1 MNGMTDA
8 IALALAAVLMAGAPL
23 VLATLGETLTEKAG
37 IINLS
42 LDGSILLAAMAAFAV
57 SATYDS
63 PWLGVAAGM
72 AVGASMAGVLGVI
85 GIYLGQSQLAVGF
98 ILTLLARDL
107 AYFLGHGF
115 SRQPGPDLGAW
126 TIPGLGGIA
135 FVGPIFGSASPV
147 VHLSLAAIFLC
158 WWWMY
163 RTEGGIRL
171 RAVGES
177 PRAAFSRG
185 IRVRMVRLGYCLA
198 GGALVGMAG
207 AAYSLAVKPGW
218 GRPQGCEG
226 AGWIVLA
233 IVIFGG
239 WHPVRAALGA
249 FFFAALQ
256 VSGIYLQDI
265 FPSIPA
271 PVFQVAPFPMMI
283 LTLLAANLGRVGRVQ
298 DMIRRHPFLKRLS
311 QGWSIAPPAALG
323 QDFDPKK
330 GL

>member
-1 MNGMTDA
+1 METFGLTV
-8 IALALAAVLMAGAPL
+8 AAVLMAGAPL

-42 LDGSILLAAMAAFAV
+42 LDGTILLAAMASFAV
-57 SATYDS
+57 AATS
-63 PWLGVAAGM
+63 GNPWLGVIGGM
-72 AVGASMAGVLGVI
+72 GVGAAVAGVLGLI
-85 GIYLGQSQLAVGF
+85 GIYLGQSQLAIGF
-98 ILTLLARDL
+98 VLTLLCRDL
-107 AYFLGHGF
+107 AYFLGHNF
-115 SRQPGPDLGAW
+115 SRQPGPDLGLW
-126 TIPGLGGIA
+126 TIPGLEGVP
-135 FVGPIFGSASPV
+135 FLGPMLAHASPV
-147 VHLSLAAIFLC
+147 VYMGLAAVCLC

-163 RTEGGIRL
+163 RTEGGMRL

-177 PRAAFSRG
+177 PRAAFGRG
-185 IRVRMVRLGYCLA
+185 IRVRLVRFYYCLA
-198 GGALVGMAG
+198 GGALVGLAG

-226 AGWIVLA
+226 AGWIALA

-249 FFFAALQ
+249 FFFAGLQ
-256 VSGIYLQDI
+256 VSGIYLQEV

-283 LTLLAANLGRVGRVQ
+283 LTLLAVNMGRMGWVQ
-298 DMIRRHPFLKRLS
+298 DLVRSHPLLGKLS
-311 QGWSIAPPAALG
+311 GAWSIDAPAALG

>member
-1 MNGMTDA
+1 METF
-8 IALALAAVLMAGAPL
+8 ALTVAAVLVAGAPL

-42 LDGSILLAAMAAFAV
+42 LDGSILLAAMAAFACA
-57 SATYDS
+57 ATFDS
-63 PWLGVAAGM
+63 PWLGVLAGM
-72 AVGASMAGVLGVI
+72 AVGAAIAGVLGVI

-98 ILTLLARDL
+98 ILTLLSRDL
-107 AYFLGHGF
+107 AYFLGHNF
-115 SRQPGPDLGAW
+115 SRQPGPDLGLW
-126 TIPGLGGIA
+126 TIPGLGEVPFA
-135 FVGPIFGSASPV
+135 GPIFGSQSPV
-147 VHLSLAAIFLC
+147 VHLSLLAVAVC

-163 RTEGGIRL
+163 RTEGGMRL

-177 PRAAFSRG
+177 PRAAFGRG
-185 IRVRMVRLGYCLA
+185 IRVRLVRLWYCLA

-226 AGWIVLA
+226 AGWIALA

-239 WHPVRAALGA
+239 WHPVRGALGA
-249 FFFAALQ
+249 LFFAALQ
-256 VSGIYLQDI
+256 VSGIHLQEL

-283 LTLLAANLGRVGRVQ
+283 LTLLAVNMGRIGWVQ
-298 DMIRRHPFLKRLS
+298 DIVRGNPLLKRLS
-311 QGWSIAPPAALG
+311 GTWSIEAPAALG

>member
-1 MNGMTDA
+1 METF
-8 IALALAAVLMAGAPL
+8 ALIFAAVLIAGAPL
-23 VLATLGETLTEKAG
+23 VLAALGETLTEKAG

-42 LDGSILLAAMAAFAV
+42 LDGSMLLAAMTAFAI
-57 SATYDS
+57 SASFDN
-63 PWLGVAAGM
+63 PWLGVLGGM
-72 AVGASMAGVLGVI
+72 AVGAIIAGVLGII

-98 ILTLLARDL
+98 VLTLLCRDL
-107 AYFLGHGF
+107 AYFMGHSF
-115 SRQPGPDLGAW
+115 SRQPGPDLGLW
-126 TIPGLGGIA
+126 TIPGIGNLTFI
-135 FVGPIFGSASPV
+135 GPIFGSQSPV
-147 VHLSLAAIFLC
+147 VYLSLLAVFLC

-163 RTEGGIRL
+163 RTSAGMEL

-177 PRAAFSRG
+177 PRAAFGRG
-185 IRVRMVRLGYCLA
+185 IKVRLVRLYYCLA
-198 GGALVGMAG
+198 GGALVGLAG
-207 AAYSLAVKPGW
+207 AAYSLAIKPGW

-256 VSGIYLQDI
+256 VAGIYLQDI

-283 LTLLAANLGRVGRVQ
+283 LTLLAINLGRIGWMQ
-298 DMIRRHPFLKRLS
+298 DLIRHYPLLKKYTKN
-311 QGWSIAPPAALG
+311 WSIEPPAALG
-323 QDFDPKK
+323 QDFDPQK
-330 GL
+330 GS

>member
-1 MNGMTDA
+1 MTDTF
-8 IALALAAVLMAGAPL
+8 ALTLAGILMAGAPL

-57 SATYDS
+57 SVTFDS
-63 PWLGVAAGM
+63 PWLGVLCGM
-72 AVGASMAGVLGVI
+72 GVGAAIAGVLGVI

-98 ILTLLARDL
+98 ILTLLTRDL
-107 AYFLGHGF
+107 AYFLGHSF
-115 SRQPGPDLGAW
+115 SRQPGPDLGLW
-126 TIPGLGGIA
+126 TIPGIGAIPLI
-135 FVGPIFGSASPV
+135 GPIFGSQSPV
-147 VHLSLAAIFLC
+147 IHLSLAAIFLC

-163 RTEGGIRL
+163 RTEGGMRL

-177 PRAAFSRG
+177 PRAAFGRG
-185 IRVRMVRLGYCLA
+185 IRVRLVRLYYCLA

-239 WHPVRAALGA
+239 WNPVRAALGA

-256 VSGIYLQDI
+256 VSGIYLQEV

-271 PVFQVAPFPMMI
+271 PVFQVAPFPVMI
-283 LTLLAANLGRVGRVQ
+283 LTLLAVNMGRVGWVQ
-298 DMIRRHPFLKRLS
+298 DMVRRNPVLKRLS
-311 QGWSIAPPAALG
+311 RSWSIEAPAALG
-323 QDFDPKK
+323 QDFDPRK

>member
-1 MNGMTDA
+1 METF
-8 IALALAAVLMAGAPL
+8 ALTIAAVLMASAPL

-42 LDGSILLAAMAAFAV
+42 LDGSILLSAMAAFAV
-57 SATYDS
+57 AATTGN
-63 PWLGVAAGM
+63 PWFGVLGGM
-72 AVGASMAGVLGVI
+72 GVGAAVAGVLGLI

-98 ILTLLARDL
+98 VLTLLCRDL
-107 AYFLGHGF
+107 AYFLGHDF
-115 SRQPGPDLGAW
+115 SRQPGPDLGLW
-126 TIPGLGGIA
+126 TIPGIKGIP
-135 FVGPIFGSASPV
+135 FIGSIFGATSPV
-147 VHLSLAAIFLC
+147 VYIGLAAIFMC
-158 WWWMY
+158 WWWMF

-177 PRAAFSRG
+177 PRAAFGRG
-185 IRVRMVRLGYCLA
+185 IRVRLVRFYYCLA
-198 GGALVGMAG
+198 GGALVGLAG

-226 AGWIVLA
+226 AGWIALA

-249 FFFAALQ
+249 FFFAGLQ
-256 VSGIYLQDI
+256 VSGIYLQEI

-283 LTLLAANLGRVGRVQ
+283 LTLLAVNMGRMGWVQ
-298 DMIRRHPFLKRLS
+298 DLVRRHPFLSKLS
-311 QGWSIAPPAALG
+311 GHWSIEAPAALG

>member
-1 MNGMTDA
+1 MDTFGLT
-8 IALALAAVLMAGAPL
+8 LAAILVAGAPL

-42 LDGSILLAAMAAFAV
+42 LDGSILLSAMAAFVV
-57 SATYDS
+57 SVTFDN
-63 PWLGVAAGM
+63 PWIGLLAGM
-72 AVGASMAGVLGVI
+72 AVGAAIAGVLGVV
-85 GIYLGQSQLAVGF
+85 GIYLGQSQFAVGF
-98 ILTLLARDL
+98 ILTLLCRDL
-107 AYFLGHGF
+107 AYFLGHNY
-115 SRQPGPDLGAW
+115 SRQPGPDLGLW
-126 TIPGLGGIA
+126 SIPGIGNIPLI
-135 FVGPIFGSASPV
+135 GPIFGSQSPV
-147 VHLSLAAIFLC
+147 VYLGLVAIFVC

-163 RTEGGIRL
+163 RTEGGMRL

-177 PRAAFSRG
+177 PRAAFGRG
-185 IRVRMVRLGYCLA
+185 IRVRLVRLYYCLA

-226 AGWIVLA
+226 AGWIALA

-249 FFFAALQ
+249 FFFAGLQ
-256 VSGIYLQDI
+256 VSGIYLQEV

-283 LTLLAANLGRVGRVQ
+283 LTLLAVNMGRMGWMQ
-298 DMIRRHPFLKRLS
+298 DIIRRHPFLKTFS
-311 QGWSIAPPAALG
+311 KGWSIEAPAALG
-323 QDFDPKK
+323 EDFNPKK

>member
-1 MNGMTDA
+1 MDTFALTIAA
-8 IALALAAVLMAGAPL
+8 ILIAGAPL

-42 LDGSILLAAMAAFAV
+42 LDGSILLSAMAAFAV
-57 SATYDS
+57 SVSLDN
-63 PWLGVAAGM
+63 PWLGALAGM
-72 AVGASMAGVLGVI
+72 GVGAAIAAVLGLI

-98 ILTLLARDL
+98 ILTLLCRDL
-107 AYFLGHGF
+107 AYFLGHNY
-115 SRQPGPDLGAW
+115 SRQPGPDLGLW
-126 TIPGLGGIA
+126 TIPGIGDIT
-135 FVGPIFGSASPV
+135 FIGPIFGSQSPV
-147 VHLSLAAIFLC
+147 VYMSLAAIFGC

-163 RTEGGIRL
+163 RTEGGMRL

-177 PRAAFSRG
+177 PRAAFGRG
-185 IRVRMVRLGYCLA
+185 IRVRLVRLYYCLA
-198 GGALVGMAG
+198 GGALVGLAG
-207 AAYSLAVKPGW
+207 AAFSLAVKPGW

-226 AGWIVLA
+226 AGWIALA

-256 VSGIYLQDI
+256 VSGIYLQEV

-283 LTLLAANLGRVGRVQ
+283 LTLLAVNMGRMGWVQ
-298 DMIRRHPFLKRLS
+298 DIVRRYPLLKKFS
-311 QGWSIAPPAALG
+311 GAWSIDAPAALG

>member
-1 MNGMTDA
+1 MEVFGLTIAA
-8 IALALAAVLMAGAPL
+8 ILIAGAPL

-42 LDGSILLAAMAAFAV
+42 LDGSILLSAMAAFAISV
-57 SATYDS
+57 TFDN
-63 PWLGVAAGM
+63 PWIGVLGGM
-72 AVGASMAGVLGVI
+72 AVGAAIAGVLGLI
-85 GIYLGQSQLAVGF
+85 GIYLGQSQLAIGF
-98 ILTLLARDL
+98 ILTLLCRDL
-107 AYFLGHGF
+107 AYFLGHSY
-115 SRQPGPDLGAW
+115 SRQPGPDLGLW
-126 TIPGLGGIA
+126 NIPGIGAVPL
-135 FVGPIFGSASPV
+135 VGPIFSSQSPV
-147 VHLSLAAIFLC
+147 VYMGLAAIAGC

-163 RTEGGIRL
+163 RTEGGMRL

-177 PRAAFSRG
+177 PRAAFGRG
-185 IRVRMVRLGYCLA
+185 IRVRLVRLYYCLA

-226 AGWIVLA
+226 AGWIALA

-249 FFFAALQ
+249 FFFAGLQ
-256 VSGIYLQDI
+256 VSGIHLQEV

-283 LTLLAANLGRVGRVQ
+283 ITLLAVNMGRMGWVQ
-298 DMIRRHPFLKRLS
+298 DIVRRYPILGKFSK
-311 QGWSIAPPAALG
+311 GWSIEAPAALG

>member
-1 MNGMTDA
+1 METFALTIAA
-8 IALALAAVLMAGAPL
+8 ILIAGAPL

-42 LDGSILLAAMAAFAV
+42 LDGSILLSAMAAFACA
-57 SATYDS
+57 ATFDS
-63 PWLGVAAGM
+63 PWLGVLAGM
-72 AVGASMAGVLGVI
+72 GVGAAIAGVLGLV

-98 ILTLLARDL
+98 ILTLLSRDL
-107 AYFLGHGF
+107 AYFLGHKF
-115 SRQPGPDLGAW
+115 SRQPGPDLGLW
-126 TIPGLGGIA
+126 TIPGMGDVPFAGL
-135 FVGPIFGSASPV
+135 IFGSQSPV
-147 VHLSLAAIFLC
+147 VHLSLAAILGC

-163 RTEGGIRL
+163 RTEGGMRL

-177 PRAAFSRG
+177 PRAAFGRG
-185 IRVRMVRLGYCLA
+185 IRVRLVRLYYCLA

-226 AGWIVLA
+226 AGWIALA

-256 VSGIYLQDI
+256 VSGIYLQEM

-283 LTLLAANLGRVGRVQ
+283 LTLLAVNMGRIGWVQ
-298 DMIRRHPFLKRLS
+298 DIVRRYPLLRKCS
-311 QGWSIAPPAALG
+311 GVWSIEAPAALG

>member
-1 MNGMTDA
+1 METFGLTV
-8 IALALAAVLMAGAPL
+8 AAVLMAGAPL

-42 LDGSILLAAMAAFAV
+42 LDGAILLAAMASFAV
-57 SATYDS
+57 AATTGN
-63 PWLGVAAGM
+63 PWLGVLGGM
-72 AVGASMAGVLGVI
+72 GVGAAVAGVLGLI
-85 GIYLGQSQLAVGF
+85 GIYLGQSQLAIGF
-98 ILTLLARDL
+98 ILTLLCRDL
-107 AYFLGHGF
+107 AYFLGHNF
-115 SRQPGPDLGAW
+115 SRQPGPDLGLW
-126 TIPGLGGIA
+126 TIPGLEGVP
-135 FVGPIFGSASPV
+135 FLGSALAHASPV
-147 VHLSLAAIFLC
+147 VYMGLAAILLC

-163 RTEGGIRL
+163 RTEGGMRL

-177 PRAAFSRG
+177 PRAAFGRG
-185 IRVRMVRLGYCLA
+185 IRVRLVRFYYCLA
-198 GGALVGMAG
+198 GGALVGLAG

-226 AGWIVLA
+226 AGWIALA

-249 FFFAALQ
+249 FFFAGLQ
-256 VSGIYLQDI
+256 VSGIYLQEI

-283 LTLLAANLGRVGRVQ
+283 LTLLAVNMGRMGWVQ
-298 DMIRRHPFLKRLS
+298 DVIRSHPLLAKLS
-311 QGWSIAPPAALG
+311 GAWSIDAPAALG

>member
-1 MNGMTDA
+1 MIDST
-8 IALALAAVLMAGAPL
+8 ALILAAVLMAGAPL

-42 LDGSILLAAMAAFAV
+42 LDGSILLAAMTAFAV
-57 SATYDS
+57 SATFDS

-72 AVGASMAGVLGVI
+72 AVGAAIAGVLGVI
-85 GIYLGQSQLAVGF
+85 GIFLGQSQLAVGF

-107 AYFLGHGF
+107 AYFLGHSF
-115 SRQPGPDLGAW
+115 SRQPGPDLGTW
-126 TIPGLGGIA
+126 TIPGLGEVALI
-135 FVGPIFGSASPV
+135 GPIFGSTSPV
-147 VHLSLAAIFLC
+147 VHLSLATVFLC

-177 PRAAFSRG
+177 PRAAFGRG
-185 IRVRMVRLGYCLA
+185 IRVRLVRLWYCLA

-226 AGWIVLA
+226 AGWIALA

-249 FFFAALQ
+249 LLFAALQ
-256 VSGIYLQDI
+256 VSGIYLQEM

-283 LTLLAANLGRVGRVQ
+283 LTLLAANMGRMGRVQ
-298 DMIRRHPFLKRLS
+298 DLVRRHPLLRRFSR
-311 QGWSIAPPAALG
+311 GWSIDPPAALG
-323 QDFDPKK
+323 QDFDPRK

>member
-1 MNGMTDA
+1 METF
-8 IALALAAVLMAGAPL
+8 ALTIAAVLMAGAPL

-42 LDGSILLAAMAAFAV
+42 LDGSILLSAMAAFAV
-57 SATYDS
+57 ASTTGS
-63 PWLGVAAGM
+63 PWLGVVGGA
-72 AVGASMAGVLGVI
+72 AVGAAAAGVLGLI
-85 GIYLGQSQLAVGF
+85 GIYLGQSQLAIGF
-98 ILTLLARDL
+98 ILTLLCRDL
-107 AYFLGHGF
+107 AYFLGHSF
-115 SRQPGPDLGAW
+115 SRQPGPDLGLW
-126 TIPGLGGIA
+126 TIPGLA
-135 FVGPIFGSASPV
+135 NVPFLGPIFANASPV
-147 VHLSLAAIFLC
+147 IYLGLAAIALC
-158 WWWMY
+158 WWWMF
-163 RTEGGIRL
+163 RTEGGMRL

-177 PRAAFSRG
+177 PRAAFGRG
-185 IRVRMVRLGYCLA
+185 IRVRLTRFAYCLA

-226 AGWIVLA
+226 AGWIALA

-249 FFFAALQ
+249 FFFAGLQ
-256 VSGIYLQDI
+256 VSGIYLQDV

-283 LTLLAANLGRVGRVQ
+283 LTLLAVNLGRVGWVQ
-298 DMIRRHPFLKRLS
+298 DLVRRHPFLGRLS
-311 QGWSIAPPAALG
+311 GSWPIEAPAALG

>member
-1 MNGMTDA
+1 MMDST
-8 IALALAAVLMAGAPL
+8 ALILAAVLMAGAPL

-37 IINLS
+37 VINLS
-42 LDGSILLAAMAAFAV
+42 LDGSILLAAMTAFAV
-57 SATYDS
+57 SATFDS

-72 AVGASMAGVLGVI
+72 AVGAAIAGVLGII
-85 GIYLGQSQLAVGF
+85 GIFLGQSQLAVGF

-107 AYFLGHGF
+107 AYFLGHSF
-115 SRQPGPDLGAW
+115 SRRPGPDLGTW
-126 TIPGLGGIA
+126 TIPGLGEVA
-135 FVGPIFGSASPV
+135 FLGPILGSTSPV
-147 VHLSLAAIFLC
+147 VHLSLAAVFLC

-177 PRAAFSRG
+177 PRAAFGRG
-185 IRVRMVRLGYCLA
+185 IRVRLVRLWYCLA

-226 AGWIVLA
+226 AGWIALA

-249 FFFAALQ
+249 LLFAALQ
-256 VSGIYLQDI
+256 VSGIHLQEM

-283 LTLLAANLGRVGRVQ
+283 LTLLAANMGRMGRVQ
-298 DMIRRHPFLKRLS
+298 DLVRRHPLLRRFSR
-311 QGWSIAPPAALG
+311 GWSIDPPAALG
-323 QDFDPKK
+323 QDFDPRK

>member
-1 MNGMTDA
+1 METFGLTIAA
-8 IALALAAVLMAGAPL
+8 ILVAGAPL

-42 LDGSILLAAMAAFAV
+42 LDGSILLSAMTAFVVA
-57 SATYDS
+57 STFDN
-63 PWLGVAAGM
+63 PWIGVLGGM
-72 AVGASMAGVLGVI
+72 AVGAGIAGILGLI

-98 ILTLLARDL
+98 ILTLLSRDL
-107 AYFLGHGF
+107 AYFLGHSY
-115 SRQPGPDLGAW
+115 SRQPGPDLGLW
-126 TIPGLGGIA
+126 HIPGIGPIPL
-135 FVGPIFGSASPV
+135 VGPIFASQSPV
-147 VHLSLAAIFLC
+147 VYMGLAAIFGC

-163 RTEGGIRL
+163 RTEGGMRL

-177 PRAAFSRG
+177 PRAAFGRG
-185 IRVRMVRLGYCLA
+185 IRVRLVRLYYCLA

-226 AGWIVLA
+226 AGWIALA

-256 VSGIYLQDI
+256 VSGIYLQEI
-265 FPSIPA
+265 FPTIPA

-283 LTLLAANLGRVGRVQ
+283 LTLLAVNMGRMGWVQ
-298 DMIRRHPFLKRLS
+298 DIVRRHPFLKKFS
-311 QGWSIAPPAALG
+311 GAWSIDAPAALG

>member
-1 MNGMTDA
+1 METF
-8 IALALAAVLMAGAPL
+8 ALTVAAVLMAGAPL

-37 IINLS
+37 VINLS
-42 LDGSILLAAMAAFAV
+42 LDGSILLSAMAAFACA
-57 SATYDS
+57 ATFGS
-63 PWLGVAAGM
+63 PWLGVLAGM
-72 AVGASMAGVLGVI
+72 SVGAAIAGVLGLI

-98 ILTLLARDL
+98 ILTLLSRDL
-107 AYFLGHGF
+107 AYFLGHTF
-115 SRQPGPDLGAW
+115 SRQPGPDLGLW
-126 TIPGLGGIA
+126 TIPGLGGVPFA
-135 FVGPIFGSASPV
+135 GPIFGSQSPV
-147 VHLSLAAIFLC
+147 VYLGLFAVALS

-163 RTEGGIRL
+163 RTEGGMRL

-177 PRAAFSRG
+177 PRAAFGRG
-185 IRVRMVRLGYCLA
+185 IRVRLVRLGYCLA

-226 AGWIVLA
+226 AGWIALA

-239 WHPVRAALGA
+239 WHPVRGALGA
-249 FFFAALQ
+249 FFFAGLQ
-256 VSGIYLQDI
+256 VSGIYLQEI

-283 LTLLAANLGRVGRVQ
+283 LTLLAVNMGRMGWVQ
-298 DMIRRHPFLKRLS
+298 DIVRRHPLLKKCS
-311 QGWSIAPPAALG
+311 GAWSIEAPAALG
-323 QDFDPKK
+323 RDFDPKK

>member
-1 MNGMTDA
+1 METFGLTIAA
-8 IALALAAVLMAGAPL
+8 ILIAGAPL

-42 LDGSILLAAMAAFAV
+42 LDGSILLSAMAAFAV
-57 SATYDS
+57 SVAFDN
-63 PWLGVAAGM
+63 PWIGVLGGM
-72 AVGASMAGVLGVI
+72 AVGAAIAGVLGLI
-85 GIYLGQSQLAVGF
+85 GIYLGQSQLAIGF
-98 ILTLLARDL
+98 ILTLLCRDL
-107 AYFLGHGF
+107 AYFLGHSY
-115 SRQPGPDLGAW
+115 SRQPGPDLGLW
-126 TIPGLGGIA
+126 NIPGIGAIPL
-135 FVGPIFGSASPV
+135 VGPIFSSQSPV
-147 VHLSLAAIFLC
+147 VYMGLAAIAGC

-163 RTEGGIRL
+163 RTESGMRL

-177 PRAAFSRG
+177 PRAAFGRG
-185 IRVRMVRLGYCLA
+185 IRVRLVRLYYCLA

-226 AGWIVLA
+226 AGWIALA

-249 FFFAALQ
+249 FFFAGLQ
-256 VSGIYLQDI
+256 VSGIHLQEI

-283 LTLLAANLGRVGRVQ
+283 ITLLAVNMGRMGWVQ
-298 DMIRRHPFLKRLS
+298 DIVRRYPVLGKFSK
-311 QGWSIAPPAALG
+311 GWSIEAPAALG